1 MKIYKK
7 WLCPIV
13 ILIVTIVL
21 AIPATIYANQNAT
34 KLQLRRDSRMSP
46 VIMIPGSS
54 ASINRFDTLVQ
65 KINEL
70 DHKNHSLL
78 KVYVKENGQLV
89 FTGRIR
95 RQDNEPFIVVGFQN
109 NHDGYSN
116 IKKQAKWFNLAF
128 NELKQ
133 RYNFNNF
140 KAIGH
145 SNGGLIYTAFLENY
159 FNTTSNRLIRM
170 KVLMTI
176 GSPYNFAETS
186 NRPTQMLKDFIKNR
200 KNLPKYLTMYSVAGT
215 KNYVAD
221 GIVPVSSVEAGKY
234 IYQGV
239 VKHYTQITVTGRL
252 AQHSEL
258 PQNNQVLQLI
268 EEYVLNDIDRV
279 GRNTRR

>member
-7 WLCPIV
+7 WLCLIV

>member
-116 IKKQAKWFNLAF
+116 IRKQAKWFNLAF